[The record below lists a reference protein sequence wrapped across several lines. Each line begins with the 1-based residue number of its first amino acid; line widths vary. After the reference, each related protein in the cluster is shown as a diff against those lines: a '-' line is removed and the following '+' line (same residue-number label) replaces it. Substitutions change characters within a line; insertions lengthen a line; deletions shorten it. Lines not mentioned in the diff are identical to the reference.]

1 MELLQAFWKARELD
15 ENEKFLRDY
24 ILNKRWIES
33 NDIPTYDELIEQE
46 DEEALE
52 KQDEFEAEYNFR
64 NVHQEE

>member
-15 ENEKFLRDY
+15 ENENFLRDY